1 MYTPIVAKSQQIDL
15 GIQSYINLRQCC
27 LRQLQYP
34 GLANCNHHKQLYFEI
49 LPNICTIT
57 PRYMILANPTDITR
71 KAYKILQKIK
81 ISQALHISCVTL
93 LQNRGTV
100 LLHVPASHDK

>member
-1 MYTPIVAKSQQIDL
+1 
-15 GIQSYINLRQCC
+15 
-27 LRQLQYP
+27 
-34 GLANCNHHKQLYFEI
+34 
-49 LPNICTIT
+49 
-57 PRYMILANPTDITR
+57 MILANPTDITR